1 VTGGQDFLDVYA
13 GSFGDY
19 VLDGLPP
26 GEYVVQAE
34 ASGFEPGQYPDIV
47 TIAYGGVACF
57 ISPALY
63 PLTPVAEPRSP
74 TVISTSY
81 LTATPNPA
89 RGAVRMRWQVEE
101 PGIVTLRVFD
111 NTGRAVRTIQN
122 GYQAAGR
129 YTANWNGICN
139 NGMRAANG
147 VLFYTFDAPGI
158 HLVVKAAIVS
168 R

>member
-1 VTGGQDFLDVYA
+1 
-13 GSFGDY
+13 
-19 VLDGLPP
+19 
-26 GEYVVQAE
+26 
-34 ASGFEPGQYPDIV
+34 
-47 TIAYGGVACF
+47 
-57 ISPALY
+57 
-63 PLTPVAEPRSP
+63 
-74 TVISTSY
+74 
-81 LTATPNPA
+81 
-89 RGAVRMRWQVEE
+89 MRWQVEE